1 MKNLQKFL
9 LTALMIFGFLAFTA
23 CNDDENTNVATDGSS
38 RIRVSMTDAPGDYDA
53 VFVEVVD
60 VRIKNDSGTDEN
72 GWVSIGNVSPRIIN
86 LLDLTGGVTVMLADN
101 QSPSGHLGQIRL
113 ILGSNNTVVK
123 NGVSYELRTPSA
135 QQSGL
140 KLKIDQNLQPGI
152 TYDFLIDFD
161 VEHSIVEAGN
171 SGNINLHPVLRVTSN
186 AVSGSIKG
194 KVVNEGITSLV
205 AVTVGN
211 TTVTTYTN
219 ADGVFVLHGLPQ
231 GSYTVTVTP
240 EILSGLPIRIVQNV
254 SVTNGQVTDMGL
266 LNL

>member
-1 MKNLQKFL
+1 MKNLQKIL
-9 LTALMIFGFLAFTA
+9 LTALMMLGFLAFTA
-23 CNDDENTNVATDGSS
+23 CNDDENAQVETDGSS

-60 VRIKNDSGTDEN
+60 VRIKNNSDAGED
-72 GWVSIGNVSPRIIN
+72 GWVSIGNVTPRIVN

-101 QSPSGHLGQIRL
+101 QIPSGHLGQIRL

-123 NGVSYELRTPSA
+123 NGVSHELRTPSA

-140 KLKIDQNLQPGI
+140 KLKIDQTLLPGI

-194 KVVNEGITSLV
+194 KVVNEGITALV

-211 TTVTTYTN
+211 TTVTTYTDAN
-219 ADGVFVLHGLPQ
+219 GVFVLHGLPQ

-254 SVTNGQVTDMGL
+254 AVTNGQVTDMGL